1 MELVII
7 EELGEWRP
15 KIINGMMSDIR
26 LMLPLMIENMELLD
40 LIKLDQDGR

>member
-15 KIINGMMSDIR
+15 KIINEMMSDIR

>member
-7 EELGEWRP
+7 EEIGEWRP
-15 KIINGMMSDIR
+15 KIINGMMSDIK

>member
-1 MELVII
+1 MELVIT
-7 EELGEWRP
+7 EEIGEWRP
-15 KIINGMMSDIR
+15 KIINGMMSDIK

>member
-1 MELVII
+1 MELVIT

-15 KIINGMMSDIR
+15 KIINEMMSDIR
-26 LMLPLMIENMELLD
+26 LMLPNMIENMELLD

>member
-7 EELGEWRP
+7 EEIGEWRP